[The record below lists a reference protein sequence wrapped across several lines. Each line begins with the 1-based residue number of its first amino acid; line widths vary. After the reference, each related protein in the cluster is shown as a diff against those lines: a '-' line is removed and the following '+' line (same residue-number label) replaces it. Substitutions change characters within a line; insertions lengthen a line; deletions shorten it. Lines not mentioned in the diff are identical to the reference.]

1 MLRPR
6 SLAWEGSCVCKPQ
19 HLAYIQTLRW
29 LLRWNQGCLWV
40 STHLNA
46 GLLMLSVAEAAFK
59 ASRCRQL
66 QITND
71 RQLCTGLK
79 SQLFPTANLYVS
91 SSATVIC

>member
-6 SLAWEGSCVCKPQ
+6 SLAWEGGCVYQPP
-19 HLAYIQTLRW
+19 HLAYIQTLRLPERR

-40 STHLNA
+40 SAHLNA
-46 GLLMLSVAEAAFK
+46 GLLMLSVAEAAFT

-71 RQLCTGLK
+71 R
-79 SQLFPTANLYVS
+79 
-91 SSATVIC
+91 